1 MSAIHVLT
9 RVCLIAGSVIVGGL
23 AAAFTHVSFL
33 PGWDRN
39 RYAFMVAGA
48 ALIAGGAAAKSGA
61 MQIASESKPD
71 LETESEEAAS

>member
-1 MSAIHVLT
+1 
-9 RVCLIAGSVIVGGL
+9 
-23 AAAFTHVSFL
+23 VSFL
-33 PGWDRN
+33 PGWDGN

-61 MQIASESKPD
+61 LHIEAESKPD